1 MLFDRKKNDEKT
13 DAIHTEVKNGS
24 NSDTASG
31 ISVDN
36 EKGDGFQKPF
46 VKSEAEE
53 RLVRK
58 ITYTIMPLVCWI
70 IIVQFADKA
79 ALSVSAVLGIYEDTK
94 ISGSQFSWLGSLFFL
109 GHLAF
114 QPINSYL
121 LQRFPIGRYLGV
133 CIVLWGAVML
143 FTAMC
148 HTFQQLAAVRFLL
161 GLFEAACI
169 PTIYLLVNTMYRRSE
184 QTTYFGVVTMC
195 FGLGSVVGNLVAFGI
210 SHMGT
215 RLNIEMWRWNHIIFG
230 AFTVFLG
237 IMSFFFLADNQ
248 RSKLLRLTEEE
259 KVIVEDRIQDNA
271 VVRNMEIKKYQ
282 IWEALK
288 EPRLW
293 LMCIA
298 AIGLQIQNGGLLVF
312 SAQFIKGLGSFSSGE
327 SILLKMPGGVA
338 STVGTI
344 LATFIARRTNQVCLT
359 GTLMAGI
366 SLIGCIVLAAIPGG
380 AVKLLGYYLSW
391 ASTGGYGLLATCIGN
406 NVSGYTKK
414 IFYNSMLVVFYTLG
428 NFIGPLVMLEPPRY
442 IGAMIGFCAGN
453 GVAIICFIILR
464 SLMIRENKRRMA
476 NPPEEEVDAREDL
489 TDKENKSFIFRL

>member
-1 MLFDRKKNDEKT
+1 M
-13 DAIHTEVKNGS
+13 
-24 NSDTASG
+24 
-31 ISVDN
+31 SVDQ
-36 EKGDGFQKPF
+36 EKGGGFQQPF
-46 VKSEAEE
+46 VKSEAEK

-58 ITYTIMPLVCWI
+58 ITFTIMPLVCWI

-79 ALSVSAVLGIYEDTK
+79 ALSVSAVLGIYEDTGLT
-94 ISGSQFSWLGSLFFL
+94 GSEFSWLGSLFFL
-109 GHLAF
+109 GHLVF
-114 QPINSYL
+114 QPINQYF
-121 LQRFPIGRYLGV
+121 LQRLPIGRYIGV

-148 HTFQQLAAVRFLL
+148 DTFQELAAVRFLL

-184 QTTYFGVVTMC
+184 QTSYFGMVTMC

-215 RLNIEMWRWNHIIFG
+215 RLGIEMWRWNHIIFG

-237 IMSFFFLADNQ
+237 ILSFFFLADNQ

-282 IWEALK
+282 IWEALR

-312 SAQFIKGLGSFSSGE
+312 SAQFIKGLGSFTSGE
-327 SILLKMPGGVA
+327 SILLKMPGGIA

-344 LATFIARRTNQVCLT
+344 LATLVARRTKQVCLT
-359 GTLMAGI
+359 GTMMATI
-366 SLIGCIVLAAIPGG
+366 SLIGCIVLAAIPDGP
-380 AVKLLGYYLSW
+380 VKLLGYYLSW

-414 IFYNSMLVVFYTLG
+414 IFYNSMLVIFYTLG
-428 NFIGPLVMLEPPRY
+428 NFIGPLIMLDHEKPRY

-453 GVAIICFIILR
+453 GVAIVCFFTLR
-464 SLMIRENKRRMA
+464 TMMIRENKRRLA
-476 NPPEEEVDAREDL
+476 NPPEVEIDAKDDL
-489 TDKENKSFIFRL
+489 TDKENTAFIFRL